1 MSREARPH
9 FVRPCL
15 SGPIPFSG
23 LRPRGHLPRLAAFY
37 GMPKAALVA
46 HRRPPT
52 SGSASC
58 PARPADRRVSPG
70 AAQHPQRHA
79 LTPLDG
85 RLLTLTCLRF
95 EHQDCWSRRTAGLWV
110 AVPCVRSAPH
120 SLRRSSPGHSQ
131 PTSSYRCCPYYIPI
145 RPSPPNRADCANA
158 WLGCIRFLCAR
169 LS

>member
-1 MSREARPH
+1 MLVYIWIRYDLLFMSSAENIYLLCGGCRPTPQGRAR
-9 FVRPCL
+9 
-15 SGPIPFSG
+15 SD
-23 LRPRGHLPRLAAFY
+23 
-37 GMPKAALVA
+37 
-46 HRRPPT
+46 RR
-52 SGSASC
+52 
-58 PARPADRRVSPG
+58 ADHRVSPG

-145 RPSPPNRADCANA
+145 RPSPPNRADCASA

-169 LS
+169 LSWCRFLRAWQQCAEISS